1 MDSQA
6 TAPSIDLTGQVAAV
20 TGGGRGI
27 GRAIAEAFASAGASV
42 AVLARSTDELAQT
55 VAAITQSGGRA
66 RAFQADVADPAAIAI
81 AFAAI
86 EQTLGPVDLL
96 VNNAAT
102 PGPIGPLWEVDPGE
116 CWQAIEVNLRGPLL
130 CARAVLPGMIARR
143 RGRIINIV
151 TGAIPIP
158 YLSIYATGK
167 AALMRFSEC
176 LAAETKPHGIA
187 VFAMGPGTVRTAMS
201 EHALN
206 SPEGRKWLPWFSR
219 IFDEHI
225 DVPAERPAR
234 LALQLASGKM
244 DALSGCLLSV
254 LDDLDVLLKNVKEVE
269 QDNLYSLRIR
279 TLAAA
284 SSSASAAV
292 AAIRAAAGRAVPE
305 STDKRGS
312 S

>member
-1 MDSQA
+1 MDSQPA
-6 TAPSIDLTGQVAAV
+6 VPSIDLTGQVAVV

-27 GRAIAEAFASAGASV
+27 GRVIAQAFATAGASV
-42 AVLARSTDELAQT
+42 AVLARSADELVQT

-66 RAFQADVADPAAIAI
+66 RAFQVDVADPAAITI

-86 EQTLGPVDLL
+86 EQTVGPVDVL

-102 PGPIGPLWEVDPGE
+102 SGPIGALWELDPVE
-116 CWQAIEVNLRGPLL
+116 CWQAMEVNLRGPLL
-130 CARAVLPGMIARR
+130 CAQAVLPGMVSRK
-143 RGRIINIV
+143 RGRIINVV

-167 AALMRFSEC
+167 TALMRFSEC

-219 IFDEHI
+219 IFDEHV

-234 LALQLASGKM
+234 LALELASGKVN
-244 DALSGCLLSV
+244 ALSGRLLSV
-254 LDDLDVLLKNVKEVE
+254 LDDLDVLLKNVEEVE
-269 QDNLYSLRIR
+269 KGNLYSLRVR
-279 TLAAA
+279 TLDAA
-284 SSSASAAV
+284 SSPASAAV
-292 AAIRAAAGRAVPE
+292 AAIRAAAGRAVE
-305 STDKRGS
+305 ERTDSRGS

>member
-1 MDSQA
+1 MDSPVA
-6 TAPSIDLTGQVAAV
+6 VPSIDLNGQVAVV

-42 AVLARSTDELAQT
+42 AVLARSSQELAQT

-66 RAFQADVADPAAIAI
+66 RSFQADVGDAAAINI

-86 EQTLGPVDLL
+86 EQSLGPVDLL

-102 PGPIGPLWEVDPGE
+102 PGPIGPLWEADPVD
-116 CWQAIEVNLRGPLL
+116 CWQAMEVNLRGPLL
-130 CARAVLPGMIARR
+130 CSRAVLPGMISRR
-143 RGRIINIV
+143 HGKIINVV

-167 AALMRFSEC
+167 TALMRFSEC
-176 LAAETKPHGIA
+176 LAAETKPHGVA

-201 EHALN
+201 DHALN
-206 SPEGRKWLPWFSR
+206 SPEGRKWLPWFRR

-225 DVPAERPAR
+225 DMPPERPAR
-234 LALQLASGKM
+234 LALELASGKM
-244 DALSGCLLSV
+244 DALSGHLLSV
-254 LDDLDVLLKNVKEVE
+254 LDDLDTILKNIQQVQKE
-269 QDNLYSLRIR
+269 NLYSLRVR
-279 TLAAA
+279 SLD
-284 SSSASAAV
+284 SASAPTVAAV
-292 AAIRAAAGRAVPE
+292 AAIRASAGLAVE
-305 STDKRGS
+305 ERTDNRGS